1 MPKIYYKKSGSGF
14 PLILVHGFCET
25 NYIWERFC
33 EALSDEFHVICP
45 DLPGFGLSPLSDTPF
60 QLVDIADQ
68 LSEWLLSSGIRRCV
82 VIGHSLGGYITL
94 ELVRRHRNLIA
105 GFGLFN
111 SSAFADSQEKKENRN
126 KLIGFIKKEGV
137 RPFITTFVPSLFHPP
152 TAQNFEKEIEYIKK
166 LGNTTSAET
175 VTAYAAAMR
184 DRKDNLDMLK
194 QNSGMALLISGAED
208 RNVPVQAAREM
219 AKLLNKDNVHILSES
234 AHMSMFEKEAET
246 IDIVRQF
253 VRKIQIRE

>member
-1 MPKIYYKKSGSGF
+1 MPKIYYKESGSGF

-25 NYIWERFC
+25 NYIWERFR
-33 EALSDEFHVICP
+33 ETLSDEFHVICP
-45 DLPGFGLSPLSDTPF
+45 DLPGFGQSLLSDIPF

-68 LSEWLLSSGIRRCV
+68 LNEWLLSSGIRRCV

-94 ELVRRHRNLIA
+94 ELVGKHRNLIA

-111 SSAFADSQEKKENRN
+111 SSAFADPQEKKENRN
-126 KLIGFIKKEGV
+126 KLIRFIKKEGV
-137 RPFITTFVPSLFHPP
+137 RPFITTFVPSLFYPP
-152 TAQNFEKEIEYIKK
+152 TAQNFEKEIDYIKK

-175 VTAYAAAMR
+175 VMAYAEAMR

-208 RNVPVQAAREM
+208 QNVPVQAAREM
-219 AKLLNKDNVHILSES
+219 AKLLKTENAHILPKT

-246 IDIVRQF
+246 IDIIRKF
-253 VRKIQIRE
+253 VRKMQVRK